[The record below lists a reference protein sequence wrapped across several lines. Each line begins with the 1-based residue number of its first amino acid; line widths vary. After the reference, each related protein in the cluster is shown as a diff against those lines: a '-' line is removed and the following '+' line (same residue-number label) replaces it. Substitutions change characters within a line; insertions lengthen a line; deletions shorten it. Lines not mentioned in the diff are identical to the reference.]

1 MVAAALSIAMDQ
13 SRDAAM
19 EELMRQREIQAMHAA
34 GLESYIAQKMYVE
47 NLQLQQQPGARPMLW
62 QVAAT
67 MAHNLVLDLRDG
79 IGRAIVALRMGRPE
93 RAEEVL
99 EGLVGE
105 ADESGTSQAGS
116 DTTPADSNTS
126 SQPAEPPDSVARS
139 LPDEEGDEPTP
150 DQQPRP
156 CAGCGLMVVEW
167 YEQLEDDRV
176 LCLGCE
182 LTIP

>member
-47 NLQLQQQPGARPMLW
+47 NSQLQQQQQPGARPMLW

-67 MAHNLVLDLRDG
+67 MAHNLVLDMRDG

-105 ADESGTSQAGS
+105 AGESGTSQAGS
-116 DTTPADSNTS
+116 DNTPADSNTS

-150 DQQPRP
+150 DQQVP
-156 CAGCGLMVVEW
+156 
-167 YEQLEDDRV
+167 
-176 LCLGCE
+176 
-182 LTIP
+182 

>member
-1 MVAAALSIAMDQ
+1 MDATTMVAVSIAMDR

-79 IGRAIVALRMGRPE
+79 IGRALVAFRMDRPG

-99 EGLVGE
+99 ERMELEVD
-105 ADESGTSQAGS
+105 AFGTSQAGS
-116 DTTPADSNTS
+116 DTSSQPMGSDTS
-126 SQPAEPPDSVARS
+126 SQPAEAPSSGARS
-139 LPDEEGDEPTP
+139 LPDEEMLAEGDE
-150 DQQPRP
+150 Q
-156 CAGCGLMVVEW
+156 M
-167 YEQLEDDRV
+167 
-176 LCLGCE
+176 
-182 LTIP
+182 